1 LFFDIKIDRPV
12 DVDKVKDQVISKVEK
27 INILIGKIYFKII

>member
-12 DVDKVKDQVISKVEK
+12 DVDKVKDQVISKVEE